1 MCYTFGLIWL
11 LKIFY
16 FADNSLEKSIIS
28 ISSTQETEEGEF
40 IIINIIK
47 IVKLLRGRDVAVKNN
62 RALKQK
68 NEISRV

>member
-47 IVKLLRGRDVAVKNN
+47 IVKLLRGRDVAVKKIE
-62 RALKQK
+62 L
-68 NEISRV
+68 